1 MLDKIKNKQLYYL
14 YINLK
19 KIMSQNINKL
29 YFPNK
34 ESTKKLNIF
43 RNGFNI
49 YNSSAFDTKK
59 KEEVNNSFQ
68 SIEPILFE
76 KHLNIPKNNILN
88 GISNRYNNN
97 QHFHKRKNN
106 YNSFNPS
113 PNIEEIPTFSYE
125 NDLNL
130 NSYKEH
136 INKKNKFIE
145 KNYSNYLKY
154 IKKFDNNDRKTPLIS
169 PYSLYIKKIKDVK
182 KYSDN
187 TSLTSREKE
196 SNDLNLEINRF
207 DNRNKYININ
217 NSNSMISINNN
228 ENNDSYI
235 IKNNSYKDI
244 YSQKNNNE
252 KFTKDMPISKSLKN
266 IKYYGRKNEI
276 SNPELFYKRSDEN
289 FYRYREEQRKF
300 GDYNYNIVLKK
311 NKSRFIRKEPDIN
324 PFNPKID
331 SYKIGKSSL
340 PHNTILKPEDF
351 YGYYNNI

>member
-1 MLDKIKNKQLYYL
+1 
-14 YINLK
+14 
-19 KIMSQNINKL
+19 MSQDINKL
-29 YFPNK
+29 YIPNK
-34 ESTKKLNIF
+34 ESTKRINIF
-43 RNGFNI
+43 RNGFNN
-49 YNSSAFDTKK
+49 YNSNTYNKIN
-59 KEEVNNSFQ
+59 KEENNNSFQ

-88 GISNRYNNN
+88 GISNRYIN
-97 QHFHKRKNN
+97 QSFHKRKND
-106 YNSFNPS
+106 YNNFNPS

-136 INKKNKFIE
+136 INKKNKYIE
-145 KNYSNYLKY
+145 KNYSNYLNY

-187 TSLTSREKE
+187 TSLTSRDREI
-196 SNDLNLEINRF
+196 NLER
-207 DNRNKYININ
+207 NRNNYNNNIN
-217 NSNSMISINNN
+217 NNNSMININNN
-228 ENNDSYI
+228 ENNNSYLI
-235 IKNNSYKDI
+235 NNNSCKDI
-244 YSQKNNNE
+244 YNQRNDNE
-252 KFTKDMPISKSLKN
+252 KFIKNIPISKSLKN
-266 IKYYGRKNEI
+266 INYFGRKNEI

-289 FYRYREEQRKF
+289 YYRYREEQRKF